1 MDIRQEIARTL
12 EHCSLTSNAEAI
24 DEISLV
30 FVPER
35 TDAKLLDPNVL
46 DGGGR
51 AVLLRDLF
59 SLQDVLGALGD
70 AALSILMGKDVV
82 AGMLKRL
89 IKSYSKYRQ
98 VSVEIDEVEFSV
110 MLAVKRGAY
119 TVDAIMIACSQTQGK
134 VQAAVA
140 SLCSKKTNTGVSLL
154 FTDSTGKIRTEF

>member
-12 EHCSLTSNAEAI
+12 EHCGLTSNAEAI
-24 DEISLV
+24 DEIVLV

-35 TDAKLLDPNVL
+35 TDAKLLDPNIL

-98 VSVEIDEVEFSV
+98 VAVDIGEVEFSV
-110 MLAVKRGAY
+110 MLAVKRGAH
-119 TVDAIMIACSQTQGK
+119 TVDSIVTACSQTQGK
-134 VQAAVA
+134 VQAAVD
-140 SLCSKKTNTGVSLL
+140 SLCSKKTSTGVSLL
-154 FTDSTGKIRTEF
+154 FTDSTGRIRTEF